1 MPDELRSARRISR
14 LAVAGG
20 GTAGHVAPG
29 LAVIAELRRQDSTA
43 EAVFIGCEGGFEGR
57 LVPARGVPFATIP
70 GTPFARQGFAGK
82 LLAAPNLLRGVR
94 AARRILRER
103 RIEVVLGLG
112 GYASVGVVLAARTLG
127 IPVAV
132 HEANVVPG
140 LANRLVGA
148 RVDLVL
154 LGWEESAEA
163 FPATPTRFT
172 GNPLDS
178 PLEDRPQPSERSLNQ
193 PAQLL
198 VTGGSEG
205 SPFLNQAAPDLAAL
219 LPDVRILHQSG
230 QGQSDEVRARY
241 RALNLDAQVTEFIDD
256 LPAEFL
262 RSDFVVATAGS
273 ITMAELAAAGTP
285 SLHVPLSTAA
295 ESHQESNARAYAQ
308 SSGALWTSESNW
320 NPQALA
326 ARIAPL
332 MTDPAAWS
340 QASAQ
345 KRQSA
350 HPNAAAKILQSLTD
364 LAATQKH

>member
-1 MPDELRSARRISR
+1 MPDEPRSAGRISR

-29 LAVIAELRRQDSTA
+29 LAVIAELRRQDSSA

-127 IPVAV
+127 IPAAV

-148 RVDLVL
+148 PVDLVL
-154 LGWEESAEA
+154 LGWEESAKA
-163 FPATPTRFT
+163 FSATPTRFT
-172 GNPLDS
+172 GNPLEN
-178 PLEDRPQPSERSLNQ
+178 PLQPSERSLNQ
-193 PAQLL
+193 PPRLL

-205 SPFLNQAAPDLAAL
+205 SPFLNQAAPELAAL
-219 LPDVRILHQSG
+219 LPGVRILHQSG
-230 QGQSDEVRARY
+230 QGHADEVRARY
-241 RALNLDAQVTEFIDD
+241 QALDLDAQVAEFIND

-285 SLHVPLSTAA
+285 SLHIPLSTAA

-308 SSGALWTSESNW
+308 SSGAFWTSESDW
-320 NPQALA
+320 SPQDLA

-350 HPNAAAKILQSLTD
+350 RPDAAAKILQSLTD
-364 LAATQKH
+364 LASTQKS